1 MNTTT
6 SRKAMDHRTRKIR
19 FLKTFMNKRLSLGFM
34 AAVLFFVVACSQ
46 TETEEGAPGKKQ
58 NRELVLPV
66 QIGKVIFKDIVDEID
81 SVGNVVAEQRVTI
94 TSEVAGRLKSLPVDE
109 GLKVRAGQVLAMIDI
124 RDYRLQ
130 VEQLKAEQISSQKEY
145 EKTLS
150 GLRPEDKEKLQAQVQ
165 ADQSAL
171 NLAVKEQRRME
182 QLVLDG
188 VVSQSLLD
196 EANDKVAR
204 AQETLRGSKAVF
216 TAGAKSREEDILKSK
231 SNLGSV
237 TKKLEMAQLDLSKAI
252 IRAPFD
258 GVIISKKIE
267 VGAYAG
273 LGTPILEM
281 IGSSKLKAVLEIP
294 QSYRGKLEKI
304 SRIDFKVEELGLGF
318 MLDQKLKQRVRVIP
332 DANIFSGNIK
342 VQVELPS
349 HLNTLFPGLTLEA
362 RLHFDTRYQ
371 VKHVPS
377 ISLVIGEKGTVV
389 YVMDNGRAKLV
400 PVRAFKERDGL
411 VEIDDFTHQ
420 LNRDAQLI
428 QRGSGAMFPG
438 VKIFPTNP
446 KPQAKPP
453 LNAAKKGKSRP
464 KGGPRG
470 T

>member
-1 MNTTT
+1 MI
-6 SRKAMDHRTRKIR
+6 HRTLHTGFWKA
-19 FLKTFMNKRLSLGFM
+19 FVGKRLLPGAVAVALAFIM
-34 AAVLFFVVACSQ
+34 ACTQ
-46 TETEEGAPGKKQ
+46 TETEESAKKQ
-58 NRELVLPV
+58 RRELILPV
-66 QIGKVIFKDIVDEID
+66 QIGKVIFKDVVDEIQ
-81 SVGNVVAEQRVTI
+81 SVGNVVAEQRVII
-94 TSEVAGRLKSLPVDE
+94 TSEVEGRIKSLPVEE
-109 GLKVRAGQVLAMIDI
+109 GSKVKAGQILALIDI
-124 RDYRLQ
+124 REYRLQ
-130 VEQLKAEQISSQKEY
+130 VEQLQAEQISVQKEY

-165 ADQSAL
+165 ADQSGL
-171 NLAVKEQRRME
+171 NLAVKVQRRME

-204 AQETLRGSKAVF
+204 AQETLRSSKAASS
-216 TAGAKSREEDILKSK
+216 AGGQSRDEDISKSK
-231 SNLGSV
+231 SNLDSV

-252 IRAPFD
+252 IKAPFD

-273 LGTPILEM
+273 SGTAILEM

-304 SRIDFKVEELGLGF
+304 SRIDFKVKELGLGF
-318 MLDQKLKQRVRVIP
+318 IIDENLKQRVRVIP

-342 VQVELPS
+342 VQIELPG

-362 RLHFDTRYQ
+362 RLQFETRRE

-389 YVMDNGRAKLV
+389 YIVDNGHAKLV

-420 LNRDAQLI
+420 LSRDIQLI
-428 QRGSGAMFPG
+428 QRGSGAVFPG
-438 VKIFPTNP
+438 VKVLLTNP
-446 KPQAKPP
+446 EPKAEPPFNAAETGQAKPK
-453 LNAAKKGKSRP
+453 AGQ
-464 KGGPRG
+464 RG

>member
-1 MNTTT
+1 MGF
-6 SRKAMDHRTRKIR
+6 SRLLAGKRILLGA
-19 FLKTFMNKRLSLGFM
+19 TFVAL
-34 AAVLFFVVACSQ
+34 VFVMACSQ
-46 TETEEGAPGKKQ
+46 PETEEPAKKQ
-58 NRELVLPV
+58 RRELTLPV
-66 QIGKVIFKDIVDEID
+66 QIGKVIFKDIVDEIH
-81 SVGNVVAEQRVTI
+81 SVGNVVAEQRVII
-94 TSEVAGRLKSLPVDE
+94 TSEVAGRLKSLKVDE
-109 GLKVRAGQVLAMIDI
+109 GSKVKEGQVLALIDV

-130 VEQLKAEQISSQKEY
+130 VEQLQAEQISVQKEY

-150 GLRPEDKEKLQAQVQ
+150 GLRPEDKEKLQAQVM
-165 ADQSAL
+165 ADQSTYD
-171 NLAVKEQRRME
+171 LAVKEHRRME

-204 AQETLRGSKAVF
+204 AQESLRSSKAELS
-216 TAGAKSREEDILKSK
+216 AGAQSREEDISKSK
-231 SNLGSV
+231 SNLDSI

-252 IRAPFD
+252 IKAPFD
-258 GVIISKKIE
+258 GVVISKKIE

-273 LGTPILEM
+273 SGTAILEM
-281 IGSSKLKAVLEIP
+281 VGSSKLKAVLEIP

-304 SRIDFKVEELGLGF
+304 SRIDFKVEELGLAF
-318 MLDQKLKQRVRVIP
+318 IMDENLNRQVRVIP

-342 VQVELPS
+342 VQVELPG

-362 RLHFDTRYQ
+362 RLQFETRSQ

-389 YVMDNGRAKLV
+389 YVVDNGHAKLV

-420 LNRDAQLI
+420 LNRNTQLI
-428 QRGSGAMFPG
+428 QRGSGAVFPG
-438 VKIFPTNP
+438 VKVLLTNP
-446 KPQAKPP
+446 EPKAEPP
-453 LNAAKKGKSRP
+453 FNAAEKGKTKP
-464 KGGPRG
+464 KAGPRG

>member
-1 MNTTT
+1 MAN
-6 SRKAMDHRTRKIR
+6 RKRDRGFRETLAG
-19 FLKTFMNKRLSLGFM
+19 KRLSLGTVVVALIFM
-34 AAVLFFVVACSQ
+34 MACSQ
-46 TETEEGAPGKKQ
+46 TETEESAKKQ
-58 NRELVLPV
+58 RRELVLPV
-66 QIGKVIFKDIVDEID
+66 QIGKVIFRDVVDEIQ
-81 SVGNVVAEQRVTI
+81 SVGNVVAEQRVVI
-94 TSEVAGRLKSLPVDE
+94 TSEVKGRLKSLPVDE
-109 GLKVRAGQVLAMIDI
+109 GAKVKAGQVLARIDI

-130 VEQLKAEQISSQKEY
+130 VEQLQAEQISARKEY
-145 EKTLS
+145 EKSLS
-150 GLRPEDKEKLQAQVQ
+150 GLRPEEKEKLQAQVM
-165 ADQSAL
+165 ADQSTL
-171 NLAVKEQRRME
+171 DLAVKEQTRME

-204 AQETLRGSKAVF
+204 AQETLRSSKAAF
-216 TAGAKSREEDILKSK
+216 TAGGKSREEDILQSK
-231 SNLGSV
+231 SNLDSV
-237 TKKLEMAQLDLSKAI
+237 TKRLEMAQLDRSKAI

-273 LGTPILEM
+273 SGTAILEM
-281 IGSSKLKAVLEIP
+281 VGSSKLKAVLEIP

-318 MLDQKLKQRVRVIP
+318 IIDKDLDRRVRVIP

-342 VQVELPS
+342 VQVELPG

-362 RLHFDTRYQ
+362 RMQFDTRRQ

-389 YVMDNGRAKLV
+389 YIVDNGHAKLV
-400 PVRAFKERDGL
+400 PVRAFKEREGL

-420 LNRDAQLI
+420 LNRETQLV
-428 QRGSGAMFPG
+428 QRGSGAVFPG
-438 VKIFPTNP
+438 VKVFLTNP
-446 KPQAKPP
+446 EPQAKPP
-453 LNAAKKGKSRP
+453 FNSVEKGKARP
-464 KGGPRG
+464 KSGPRG

>member
-1 MNTTT
+1 MVHQV
-6 SRKAMDHRTRKIR
+6 RHMGFWRLLAG
-19 FLKTFMNKRLSLGFM
+19 KRLLLG
-34 AAVLFFVVACSQ
+34 AVLVTLIFVVACSQ
-46 TETEEGAPGKKQ
+46 TETEEPAKKQ
-58 NRELVLPV
+58 RRELILPV
-66 QIGKVIFKDIVDEID
+66 QFGKVIFKDIVDEIH
-81 SVGNVVAEQRVTI
+81 SVGNVVAEQRVVI
-94 TSEVAGRLKSLPVDE
+94 TSEVAGRLKSLKVDE
-109 GLKVRAGQVLAMIDI
+109 GSKVKEGQVLALIDV
-124 RDYRLQ
+124 RDYSLQ
-130 VEQLKAEQISSQKEY
+130 VEQLQAEQVSVQKEY

-150 GLRPEDKEKLQAQVQ
+150 GLRPEDKEKLQAQVM
-165 ADQSAL
+165 ADQSTFD
-171 NLAVKEQRRME
+171 LAVKEHRRME

-204 AQETLRGSKAVF
+204 AQETLRSSKAALS
-216 TAGAKSREEDILKSK
+216 AGSQSREEDISKSK
-231 SNLGSV
+231 SNLESI

-252 IRAPFD
+252 IKAPFD

-273 LGTPILEM
+273 SGTAILEM
-281 IGSSKLKAVLEIP
+281 VGSSKLKAVLEIP

-318 MLDQKLKQRVRVIP
+318 IMDENLKQQVRVIP

-342 VQVELPS
+342 VQVELSS
-349 HLNTLFPGLTLEA
+349 HLKNLFPGLTLEA
-362 RLHFDTRYQ
+362 RLQFETRSQ

-389 YVMDNGRAKLV
+389 YVVENGHAKLI

-420 LNRDAQLI
+420 LNRDTQLI
-428 QRGSGAMFPG
+428 QRGSGAVFPG
-438 VKIFPTNP
+438 VKVLPTNSEP
-446 KPQAKPP
+446 KTAPP
-453 LNAAKKGKSRP
+453 FNAAKKGKP
-464 KGGPRG
+464 KPNAGPRG

>member
-1 MNTTT
+1 MV
-6 SRKAMDHRTRKIR
+6 HRTRHMGFSR
-19 FLKTFMNKRLSLGFM
+19 LLAGKRILLG
-34 AAVLFFVVACSQ
+34 AIFVALVFVMACSQ
-46 TETEEGAPGKKQ
+46 TETEEPAKKQ
-58 NRELVLPV
+58 RRELTLPV
-66 QIGKVIFKDIVDEID
+66 QIGKVIFKDIVDEIH
-81 SVGNVVAEQRVTI
+81 SVGNVVAEQRVII
-94 TSEVAGRLKSLPVDE
+94 TSEVAGRLKSLKVDE
-109 GLKVRAGQVLAMIDI
+109 GSKVKEGQVLALIDV

-130 VEQLKAEQISSQKEY
+130 VEQLQAEQISVQKEY

-150 GLRPEDKEKLQAQVQ
+150 GLRPEDKEKLQAQVM
-165 ADQSAL
+165 ADQSTYD
-171 NLAVKEQRRME
+171 LAVKEHRRME

-204 AQETLRGSKAVF
+204 AQESLRSSKAELS
-216 TAGAKSREEDILKSK
+216 AGAQSREEDISKSK
-231 SNLGSV
+231 SNLDSI

-252 IRAPFD
+252 IKAPFD
-258 GVIISKKIE
+258 GVVISKKIE

-273 LGTPILEM
+273 SGTAILEM
-281 IGSSKLKAVLEIP
+281 VGSSKLKAVLEIP

-304 SRIDFKVEELGLGF
+304 SRIDFKVEELGLAF
-318 MLDQKLKQRVRVIP
+318 IMDENLKRQVRVIP

-342 VQVELPS
+342 VQVELPG

-362 RLHFDTRYQ
+362 RLQFETRSQ

-389 YVMDNGRAKLV
+389 YVVDNGHAKLV

-420 LNRDAQLI
+420 LNRDSQLI
-428 QRGSGAMFPG
+428 QRGSGAVFPG
-438 VKIFPTNP
+438 VKVLLTNP
-446 KPQAKPP
+446 EPKAEPP
-453 LNAAKKGKSRP
+453 FNAAEKGKTKP
-464 KGGPRG
+464 KAGPRG

>member
-1 MNTTT
+1 MVH
-6 SRKAMDHRTRKIR
+6 RKQHMGFSETLIG
-19 FLKTFMNKRLSLGFM
+19 KRLSLVLV
-34 AAVLFFVVACSQ
+34 AAGLAFVMACSQ
-46 TETEEGAPGKKQ
+46 TEPEGSAKKK

-66 QIGKVIFKDIVDEID
+66 QIGKVIFKDVVDEIQ
-81 SVGNVVAEQRVTI
+81 SVGNVVAEQRVVI
-94 TSEVAGRLKSLPVDE
+94 TSEVEGRLKSLPVDE
-109 GLKVRAGQVLAMIDI
+109 GSKVKAGQVLARIDT

-130 VEQLKAEQISSQKEY
+130 VEQLRAEQVSIRKEY

-171 NLAVKEQRRME
+171 DLSVKEQRRME

-204 AQETLRGSKAVF
+204 AQETLRGSKAAF
-216 TAGAKSREEDILKSK
+216 TAGGKSREEDILKSK
-231 SNLGSV
+231 SNLDSIS
-237 TKKLEMAQLDLSKAI
+237 KKLEMAQLDLSKAVI
-252 IRAPFD
+252 KAPFD
-258 GVIISKKIE
+258 GVVISKKIE

-273 LGTPILEM
+273 SGTAILEM
-281 IGSSKLKAVLEIP
+281 IGSSRLKAVLEIP
-294 QSYRGKLEKI
+294 QSYRDKLKKI

-318 MLDQKLKQRVRVIP
+318 IIDENLEQQVRVIP
-332 DANIFSGNIK
+332 DASIFSGNIK
-342 VQVELPS
+342 VQVELPG

-362 RLHFDTRYQ
+362 RLQFDTRRQ

-389 YVMDNGRAKLV
+389 YVVDNGHAKLV

-420 LNRDAQLI
+420 LSKDTQLV
-428 QRGSGAMFPG
+428 QRGSGAVFPG
-438 VKIFPTNP
+438 VKVFLTNP
-446 KPQAKPP
+446 EPKAEPP
-453 LNAAKKGKSRP
+453 FNAAETGKTKP
-464 KGGPRG
+464 KAGPRG

>member
-1 MNTTT
+1 MGF
-6 SRKAMDHRTRKIR
+6 SRPLAGKRILLGA
-19 FLKTFMNKRLSLGFM
+19 TFVAL
-34 AAVLFFVVACSQ
+34 VFVMACSQ
-46 TETEEGAPGKKQ
+46 PETEEPAKKQ
-58 NRELVLPV
+58 RRELTLPV
-66 QIGKVIFKDIVDEID
+66 QIGKVIFKDIVDEIH
-81 SVGNVVAEQRVTI
+81 SVGNVVAEQRVII
-94 TSEVAGRLKSLPVDE
+94 TSEVAGRLKSLKVDE
-109 GLKVRAGQVLAMIDI
+109 GSKVKEGQVLALIDV

-130 VEQLKAEQISSQKEY
+130 VEQLQAEQISVQKEY

-150 GLRPEDKEKLQAQVQ
+150 GLRPEDKEKLQAQVM
-165 ADQSAL
+165 ADQSTYD
-171 NLAVKEQRRME
+171 LAVKEHRRME

-204 AQETLRGSKAVF
+204 AQESLRSSKAELS
-216 TAGAKSREEDILKSK
+216 AGAQSREEDISKSK
-231 SNLGSV
+231 SNLDSI

-252 IRAPFD
+252 IKAPFD
-258 GVIISKKIE
+258 GVVISKKIE

-273 LGTPILEM
+273 SGTAILEM
-281 IGSSKLKAVLEIP
+281 VGSSKLKAVLEIP

-304 SRIDFKVEELGLGF
+304 SRIDFKVEELGLAF
-318 MLDQKLKQRVRVIP
+318 IMDENLNRQVRVIP

-342 VQVELPS
+342 VQVELPG

-362 RLHFDTRYQ
+362 RLQFETRSQ

-389 YVMDNGRAKLV
+389 YVVDNGHAKLV

-420 LNRDAQLI
+420 LNRDTQLI
-428 QRGSGAMFPG
+428 QRGSGAVFPG
-438 VKIFPTNP
+438 VKVLLTNP
-446 KPQAKPP
+446 EPKAEPP
-453 LNAAKKGKSRP
+453 FNAAEKGKTKP
-464 KGGPRG
+464 KAGPRG

>member
-1 MNTTT
+1 MVH
-6 SRKAMDHRTRKIR
+6 RKQHRGFWEI
-19 FLKTFMNKRLSLGFM
+19 LAAKRLALG
-34 AAVLFFVVACSQ
+34 AVAVVLAFVMACSQ
-46 TETEEGAPGKKQ
+46 TETEESAKKQ
-58 NRELVLPV
+58 RRELVLPV
-66 QIGKVIFKDIVDEID
+66 QIGKVIFRDVVDEIQ
-81 SVGNVVAEQRVTI
+81 SVGNVVAEQRVVI
-94 TSEVAGRLKSLPVDE
+94 TSEVKGRLKSLPVDE
-109 GLKVRAGQVLAMIDI
+109 GAKVKAGQVLARIDI

-130 VEQLKAEQISSQKEY
+130 VEQLQAEQISARKEY

-150 GLRPEDKEKLQAQVQ
+150 GLRPEEKEKLQAQVM
-165 ADQSAL
+165 ADQSTL
-171 NLAVKEQRRME
+171 DLAIKEQTRME

-204 AQETLRGSKAVF
+204 AQETLRSSKAAS
-216 TAGAKSREEDILKSK
+216 TAGGKSREEDILQSK
-231 SNLGSV
+231 SNLDSV
-237 TKKLEMAQLDLSKAI
+237 TKRLEMAQLDRSKAI
-252 IRAPFD
+252 IQAPFD

-273 LGTPILEM
+273 SGTAILEM
-281 IGSSKLKAVLEIP
+281 VGSSKLKAVLEIP

-304 SRIDFKVEELGLGF
+304 SRIDFKVEELGLKF
-318 MLDQKLKQRVRVIP
+318 ILDENLKKRVRVIP

-342 VQVELPS
+342 VQVELPG

-362 RLHFDTRYQ
+362 RMQFDTRRQ

-389 YVMDNGRAKLV
+389 YVVDSGHAKLV

-420 LNRDAQLI
+420 LNRETQLV
-428 QRGSGAMFPG
+428 QRGSGAVFPG
-438 VKIFPTNP
+438 VKVLLTNP
-446 KPQAKPP
+446 EPQAKPP
-453 LNAAKKGKSRP
+453 FNSVEKGKARP
-464 KGGPRG
+464 KRGPRG

>member
-1 MNTTT
+1 MV
-6 SRKAMDHRTRKIR
+6 HRTGHTGFWRI
-19 FLKTFMNKRLSLGFM
+19 LAGKRLLLGSVAVVLVFVM
-34 AAVLFFVVACSQ
+34 ACTQ
-46 TETEEGAPGKKQ
+46 TETEESAKKQ
-58 NRELVLPV
+58 RRELVLPV
-66 QIGKVIFKDIVDEID
+66 QIGKVIFKDVVDEIQ
-81 SVGNVVAEQRVTI
+81 SVGNVVAEQRVII
-94 TSEVAGRLKSLPVDE
+94 TSEVEGRLKALPIEE
-109 GLKVRAGQVLAMIDI
+109 GSKVKEGQVLALIDI

-130 VEQLKAEQISSQKEY
+130 VEQLQAERISAQKEY

-150 GLRPEDKEKLQAQVQ
+150 GLRPEDKEKLQAQVM

-171 NLAVKEQRRME
+171 ALAVKEHRRME

-204 AQETLRGSKAVF
+204 AQETLRSSKAASS
-216 TAGAKSREEDILKSK
+216 AGGQSRDEDISKSK
-231 SNLGSV
+231 SNLDSV

-252 IRAPFD
+252 IKAPFD

-273 LGTPILEM
+273 SGTAILEM

-318 MLDQKLKQRVRVIP
+318 IIDENLKQRVRVIP

-342 VQVELPS
+342 VQIELPG

-362 RLHFDTRYQ
+362 RLQFETRRE

-389 YVMDNGRAKLV
+389 YVVENEHAKLV

-411 VEIDDFTHQ
+411 VEVDDFTHQ
-420 LNRDAQLI
+420 LNRDTQLI
-428 QRGSGAMFPG
+428 QRGSGAVFPG
-438 VKIFPTNP
+438 VKVLLTNP
-446 KPQAKPP
+446 EPKAEPPFNAAETGKAKP
-453 LNAAKKGKSRP
+453 RT
-464 KGGPRG
+464 GPRG

>member
-1 MNTTT
+1 MV
-6 SRKAMDHRTRKIR
+6 DRTRHTGYW
-19 FLKTFMNKRLSLGFM
+19 KTLTGKRLSLG
-34 AAVLFFVVACSQ
+34 AVAIALAFVMACSQ
-46 TETEEGAPGKKQ
+46 TETEEPAKKQ
-58 NRELVLPV
+58 RRELILPV
-66 QIGKVIFKDIVDEID
+66 QIGKVIFKDIVDEIN
-81 SVGNVVAEQRVTI
+81 SVGNVVAEQRVVI
-94 TSEVAGRLKSLPVDE
+94 TSEVEGRLKSLKVDE
-109 GLKVRAGQVLAMIDI
+109 GSKVKEGQVLALIDI

-130 VEQLKAEQISSQKEY
+130 VEQLQAEQTSVQKEY

-150 GLRPEDKEKLQAQVQ
+150 GLRPEEQEKLQAEVQ
-165 ADQSAL
+165 ANQSSL
-171 NLAVKEQRRME
+171 DLAIKEHRRME

-204 AQETLRGSKAVF
+204 AQETLRASKAASS
-216 TAGAKSREEDILKSK
+216 AGGQSREEDISKSK
-231 SNLGSV
+231 SNLDSIS
-237 TKKLEMAQLDLSKAI
+237 KKLEMAQLDLSKAVI
-252 IRAPFD
+252 KAPFD

-273 LGTPILEM
+273 SGTAILEM
-281 IGSSKLKAVLEIP
+281 VGSSKLKAVLEIP

-318 MLDQKLKQRVRVIP
+318 IMDENLKERVRVIP

-342 VQVELPS
+342 VQVELPG
-349 HLNTLFPGLTLEA
+349 HLKTLFPGLTLEA
-362 RLHFDTRYQ
+362 RLQFETRRL

-389 YVMDNGRAKLV
+389 YIVDKAHAKLV

-420 LNRDAQLI
+420 LNQDTQLI
-428 QRGSGAMFPG
+428 QRGSGAVFPG
-438 VKIFPTNP
+438 VKVLLTNP
-446 KPQAKPP
+446 EPKAEPPFNAAETGKAKP
-453 LNAAKKGKSRP
+453 KT
-464 KGGPRG
+464 GPRG

>member
-1 MNTTT
+1 MGFWRLL
-6 SRKAMDHRTRKIR
+6 SG
-19 FLKTFMNKRLSLGFM
+19 KRLLL
-34 AAVLFFVVACSQ
+34 AAVFVALVFVMACSQ
-46 TETEEGAPGKKQ
+46 TKTEEPAKKQ
-58 NRELVLPV
+58 RRELTLPV
-66 QIGKVIFKDIVDEID
+66 QVGKVIFKDIVDEIH
-81 SVGNVVAEQRVTI
+81 SVGNVVAEQRVII
-94 TSEVAGRLKSLPVDE
+94 TSEVAGRLKSLKVDE
-109 GLKVRAGQVLAMIDI
+109 GSKVKEGQVLALIDV

-130 VEQLKAEQISSQKEY
+130 VEQLQAEQVSVQKEY

-150 GLRPEDKEKLQAQVQ
+150 GLRPEDKEKLQAQVM
-165 ADQSAL
+165 ANQSTYD
-171 NLAVKEQRRME
+171 LAVKEHRRME

-204 AQETLRGSKAVF
+204 AQETLRSSKAAL
-216 TAGAKSREEDILKSK
+216 TAGAQSREEDISKSK
-231 SNLGSV
+231 SNLDSI

-252 IRAPFD
+252 IKAPFD
-258 GVIISKKIE
+258 GVIIAKKIE

-273 LGTPILEM
+273 SGTAILEM

-304 SRIDFKVEELGLGF
+304 SRIDFKVEELGLSF
-318 MLDQKLKQRVRVIP
+318 IMDEKLKQQVRVIP

-342 VQVELPS
+342 VQVELPG

-362 RLHFDTRYQ
+362 RLQFETRSQ

-389 YVMDNGRAKLV
+389 YIVENDHAKLI
-400 PVRAFKERDGL
+400 PVRAFKERGGL

-420 LNRDAQLI
+420 LNRDTQLI
-428 QRGSGAMFPG
+428 QRGSGAVFPG
-438 VKIFPTNP
+438 VKVLPTNP
-446 KPQAKPP
+446 EPKAAPPFNAAEKGKAKP
-453 LNAAKKGKSRP
+453 NT
-464 KGGPRG
+464 GPRG

>member
-6 SRKAMDHRTRKIR
+6 SRKIMAHWIQNIK
-19 FLKTFMNKRLSLGFM
+19 LLETFVNKRLSLKFLV
-34 AAVLFFVVACSQ
+34 AALVFVMACSQ
-46 TETEEGAPGKKQ
+46 AETENGPPAKKQ

-81 SVGNVVAEQRVTI
+81 SVGNVVAEQRVVI

-109 GLKVRAGQVLAMIDI
+109 GSKVRAGQVLALIDI

-130 VEQLKAEQISSQKEY
+130 VEQLKAEQVSIRKEY

-171 NLAVKEQRRME
+171 DLAVKEQQRME

-204 AQETLRGSKAVF
+204 AQETLRGSKAGF
-216 TAGAKSREEDILKSK
+216 SAGAKSREEDILKSK
-231 SNLGSV
+231 SNLESV

-258 GVIISKKIE
+258 GVVISKKIE
-267 VGAYAG
+267 VGAYASS
-273 LGTPILEM
+273 GTAILEM

-304 SRIDFKVEELGLGF
+304 SRIDLKVEELGLSF
-318 MLDQKLKQRVRVIP
+318 VMDEKLKQRVRVIP

-349 HLNTLFPGLTLEA
+349 HLNTLFPGLTLKA
-362 RLHFDTRYQ
+362 RLHFDTRRQ

-411 VEIDDFTHQ
+411 VEVDDFTHQ
-420 LNRDAQLI
+420 LNKDVLLI

-438 VKIFPTNP
+438 VKVFPTNP
-446 KPQAKPP
+446 EPQAKPP
-453 LNAAKKGKSRP
+453 LNAAEKGKSRP

>member
-1 MNTTT
+1 M
-6 SRKAMDHRTRKIR
+6 AHWTRHTG
-19 FLKTFMNKRLSLGFM
+19 FWKTLVGKRLSLG
-34 AAVLFFVVACSQ
+34 AVAVVLAFVLACSQ
-46 TETEEGAPGKKQ
+46 TKTEESAKKK

-66 QIGKVIFKDIVDEID
+66 QIGKVVFKDIVDEIN
-81 SVGNVVAEQRVTI
+81 SVGNVVAEQRVVI
-94 TSEVAGRLKSLPVDE
+94 TSEVEGRLKSLLVDE
-109 GLKVRAGQVLAMIDI
+109 GSKVKEGQVLALIDI

-130 VEQLKAEQISSQKEY
+130 VEQLRAEQISVRKEY

-150 GLRPEDKEKLQAQVQ
+150 GLRPEDKEKLRAQVQ
-165 ADQSAL
+165 ADQSSL
-171 NLAVKEQRRME
+171 DLAVKEHRRME

-204 AQETLRGSKAVF
+204 AQETLRSSKAASM
-216 TAGAKSREEDILKSK
+216 AGGKSRQEDISKSK
-231 SNLGSV
+231 SNLDSV

-252 IRAPFD
+252 IKAPFD

-273 LGTPILEM
+273 SGTAILEM
-281 IGSSKLKAVLEIP
+281 VGSSKLKAVLEIP

-304 SRIDFKVEELGLGF
+304 SRIDFKVNELGLGF
-318 MLDQKLKQRVRVIP
+318 IMDENLKQQVRVIP

-342 VQVELPS
+342 VQIELPG
-349 HLNTLFPGLTLEA
+349 HLRTLFPGLTVEA
-362 RLHFDTRYQ
+362 RLQFDTRRQ

-389 YVMDNGRAKLV
+389 YIVENEHAKLV

-420 LNRDAQLI
+420 LNRDIQLI
-428 QRGSGAMFPG
+428 QRGSGAVFPG
-438 VKIFPTNP
+438 VKVLLTNP
-446 KPQAKPP
+446 EPKADPP
-453 LNAAKKGKSRP
+453 FNAVEKGKPRP